1 MTGLVGMSA
10 RPRVAAGDACP
21 FQCLAA
27 GPKADARSIRRRVEI
42 AGEHDMDGTPTNV
55 LLDAAGG
62 DRGLQLAFVLL
73 VELPL
78 RQVVDEEDPPGR
90 CRGQDLD

>member
-1 MTGLVGMSA
+1 
-10 RPRVAAGDACP
+10 
-21 FQCLAA
+21 
-27 GPKADARSIRRRVEI
+27 
-42 AGEHDMDGTPTNV
+42 MDGAPTNV